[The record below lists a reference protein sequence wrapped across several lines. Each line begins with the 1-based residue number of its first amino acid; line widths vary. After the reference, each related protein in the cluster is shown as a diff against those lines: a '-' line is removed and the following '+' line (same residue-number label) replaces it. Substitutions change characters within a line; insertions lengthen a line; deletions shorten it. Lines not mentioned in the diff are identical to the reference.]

1 MNHPAFRLKITEK
14 PSKTSPGETCL
25 DHSLKIYNVNKS
37 LPPAPVKVVKG
48 ILSKVMFYYT
58 CKHQFEVMENL
69 LLQMRIFFW
78 VLKIFISIFVL
89 DIFTLS
95 ILEIS
100 LFYKKSEKCKK
111 QFV

>member
-58 CKHQFEVMENL
+58 CKHQFEVMENFTTTNAYFL
-69 LLQMRIFFW
+69 LGLENFYFY
-78 VLKIFISIFVL
+78 
-89 DIFTLS
+89 IFTFS
-95 ILEIS
+95 STGATS
-100 LFYKKSEKCKK
+100 LG
-111 QFV
+111 